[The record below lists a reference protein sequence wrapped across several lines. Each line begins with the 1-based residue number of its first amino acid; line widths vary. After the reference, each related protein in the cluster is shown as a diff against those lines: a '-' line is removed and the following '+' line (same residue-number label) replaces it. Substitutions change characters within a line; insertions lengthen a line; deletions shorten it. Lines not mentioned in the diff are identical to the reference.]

1 LKLYYSHNLNPR
13 VAVAVARHL
22 NSPVEFLRAD
32 PMNPARQDS
41 YRPLNPNTRVPILVE
56 DHRPPLWET
65 DAIACR
71 LSALAGSDFWR
82 MDSDHAEMI
91 RWISWGT
98 HHLTRAAD
106 PVYFSRVVM
115 PQWTD
120 ERLPEAQIIA
130 ALADFRGFV
139 AILDAVL
146 ARRDWLV
153 GDHLSYADFR
163 VATALPFAGAAELP
177 LDEVPQ
183 VRRWHARL
191 SELDAWRE
199 PFAGLA

>member
-1 LKLYYSHNLNPR
+1 
-13 VAVAVARHL
+13 
-22 NSPVEFLRAD
+22 
-32 PMNPARQDS
+32 
-41 YRPLNPNTRVPILVE
+41 VPILVE

>member
-1 LKLYYSHNLNPR
+1 MQLYYSHNLNPR
-13 VAVAVARHL
+13 VAVAVARQL
-22 NSPVEFLRAD
+22 NAPVEFRRAS
-32 PMNPARQDS
+32 PMNPAEQDS

-56 DHRPPLWET
+56 DGQPPLWET

-71 LSALAGSDFWR
+71 LSAAMGSDFWR
-82 MDSDHAEMI
+82 TGAEQVEMI

-120 ERLPEAQIIA
+120 DRLPEAQIEE
-130 ALADFRGFV
+130 ALGEFRGFV
-139 AILDAVL
+139 AILDAAL
-146 ARRDWLV
+146 AGREWLV

-163 VATALPFAGAAELP
+163 VGDGAALRRGGRAAAGGGAERPALARPVERDGRLAGAVCGA
-177 LDEVPQ
+177 
-183 VRRWHARL
+183 
-191 SELDAWRE
+191 
-199 PFAGLA
+199 